1 MSLLNIH
8 NKFILYDIIFQIPI
22 KRRIAII
29 NGAKNYYKSLG
40 YFPVT
45 IKLYEKILNYLN
57 SVIDEYCPKKKC
69 PFNTI
74 SNYSLYDLVDE
85 IQEKFPKQTNNFKEL
100 IQEIIIE
107 KLKEKNIYIYYDFSN
122 EYEGLFKF
130 NYYNNIIQFD
140 HIFCNLIRNKSE
152 ILECNM
158 KKIFGI
164 DLILSH
170 LENEI
175 SESIKME
182 IFEKEINDEPIEE
195 SKKDSK
201 NIFNLLLND
210 LDLLNKNFT
219 WIRYLKLNFSYYFNN
234 FDEDQTQKIFDY
246 VSQFSK
252 QNPIEILYFK
262 DNTERTDSFIENYK
276 SFVKLFPN
284 LNEFYIYKFFKN
296 DTSREIISK
305 AFENK
310 EEIIDSIEDPQYI
323 LHNYLDDINTNI
335 KLLHV
340 EVSNPCYVNG
350 WNGGGSF
357 YGLASPN
364 EEFTIIS
371 KFKNLEQFV
380 LRYDWVY
387 DSYYYDFDGSTL
399 IDALNSLSNLQKVIF
414 MGDSYLSEIIPKLK
428 IKDVK
433 FINE

>member
-1 MSLLNIH
+1 
-8 NKFILYDIIFQIPI
+8 
-22 KRRIAII
+22 
-29 NGAKNYYKSLG
+29 
-40 YFPVT
+40 
-45 IKLYEKILNYLN
+45 
-57 SVIDEYCPKKKC
+57 
-69 PFNTI
+69 
-74 SNYSLYDLVDE
+74 
-85 IQEKFPKQTNNFKEL
+85 
-100 IQEIIIE
+100 
-107 KLKEKNIYIYYDFSN
+107 
-122 EYEGLFKF
+122 
-130 NYYNNIIQFD
+130 
-140 HIFCNLIRNKSE
+140 
-152 ILECNM
+152 M

-195 SKKDSK
+195 SKKDSE

-234 FDEDQTQKIFDY
+234 FNEDQTQKIFDY
-246 VSQFSK
+246 VSKFSK

-380 LRYDWVY
+380 LRYDWLY

-414 MGDSYLSEIIPKLK
+414 MGDSYLSVIIPKLK